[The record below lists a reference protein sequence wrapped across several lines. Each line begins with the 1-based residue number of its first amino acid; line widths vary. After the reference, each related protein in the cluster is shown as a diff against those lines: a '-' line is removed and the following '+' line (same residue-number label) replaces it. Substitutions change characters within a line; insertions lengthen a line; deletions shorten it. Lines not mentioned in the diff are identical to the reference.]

1 MKRICPIT
9 YEWVEGERPFL
20 FSSRGLK
27 ILSSHLTQLNPL
39 DYTQQALRTLA
50 TVQADSVGFSGSQTK
65 LAMGLQVQKSR
76 FVPDSE
82 RGRYLIKTQSL
93 NSEKTPENESITL
106 HLASITGL
114 ETAATGLIDALE
126 DSFVLWTR
134 RVDCVGQ
141 KTRLK
146 LQRFQSFFSDNDS
159 PTTED
164 LVELINHQTSFPVKE
179 KAVFFRTFLFNFLTG
194 NSGMHAGKWHLL
206 TDARNLTFIA
216 PLFGLRN
223 THLSNE
229 NCGLESSLPIAGDG
243 SRLDKKTIHQYLG
256 RELLELPDSFLK
268 RIEEEMMRHSIA
280 WKLAIDRS
288 YLNPHQKFDYQQILT
303 ERMGRM
309 R

>member
-9 YEWVEGERPFL
+9 YEWVEEESSLL
-20 FSSRGLK
+20 FSSKGLRK
-27 ILSSHLTQLNPL
+27 LSPHLKQLKPL
-39 DYTQQALRTLA
+39 DYTQQALQTLA
-50 TVQADSVGFSGSQTK
+50 TVQADSVSFAGSQTK
-65 LAMGLQVQKSR
+65 LAMGLQVQRSM
-76 FVPDSE
+76 FVPDPK
-82 RGRYLIKTQSL
+82 RGRYLIKTQSPI
-93 NSEKTPENESITL
+93 SEKTPENESITM
-106 HLASITGL
+106 HLASISGL

-164 LVELINHQTSFPVKE
+164 LVEVINHQTSFPVKE
-179 KAVFFRTFLFNFLTG
+179 KAVFFRAFLFNFLTG

-206 TDARNLTFIA
+206 TDVRNITSIA

-223 THLSNE
+223 THLNTE

-256 RELLELPDSFLK
+256 RELLQLPGSFLK
-268 RIEEEMMRHSIA
+268 RTEEEMMRHTIA

-288 YLNPHQKFDYQQILT
+288 YLNANQKFDYHQILN
-303 ERMGRM
+303 ERIGRL